1 MSHEETINAWNNA
14 DKNPEAEPTKPQPM
28 PANPAGMTELSDEEL
43 RQIKGGTLVDCSI
56 IPTMTSVTSLVP
68 CVVNSSDD
76 QQ

>member
-14 DKNPEAEPTKPQPM
+14 ENDPESEPTNPEST

-43 RQIKGGTLVDCSI
+43 RQIQGGLLDCSI

-68 CVVNSSDD
+68 CVVNTSDD

>member
-1 MSHEETINAWNNA
+1 MSHEETINSWNNA
-14 DKNPEAEPTKPQPM
+14 DHDPESEPAKPQPM

-43 RQIKGGTLVDCSI
+43 RQIQGGTLDCSI

-68 CVVNSSDD
+68 CVVGEE

>member
-14 DKNPEAEPTKPQPM
+14 ENDPESETTKPQ

-43 RQIKGGTLVDCSI
+43 RQIQGGLLDCSI